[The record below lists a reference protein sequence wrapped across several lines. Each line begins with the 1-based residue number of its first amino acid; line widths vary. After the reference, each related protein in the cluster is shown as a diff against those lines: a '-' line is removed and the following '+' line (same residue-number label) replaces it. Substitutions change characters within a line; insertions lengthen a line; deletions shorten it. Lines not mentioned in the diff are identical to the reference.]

1 MWTSQRGTGNG
12 CASAS
17 ASEKSA
23 TTDARNNK
31 CRWALQ
37 HSHCRR
43 GKYKIAEV
51 PNGQRKMGKKSQ
63 VAWQNNSDE
72 PLEGV
77 WGANV
82 YAGRKPPPPEQF
94 SQHIWQKHRYS
105 TRKSTKILLHVLLQG
120 GSPRNSSRPLFE
132 LHPPRIPF
140 ADAASSAVCLDS
152 VRFYCG
158 YICRYFCNTS

>member
-82 YAGRKPPPPEQF
+82 CAGRKPPPPEQF

-105 TRKSTKILLHVLLQG
+105 TRKSTKILLHVLLQAALG
-120 GSPRNSSRPLFE
+120 TPAALCLSSTLPGFHL
-132 LHPPRIPF
+132 LMQHPPLCVLTR
-140 ADAASSAVCLDS
+140 L
-152 VRFYCG
+152 YL
-158 YICRYFCNTS
+158 